1 MVSVNDYNEFPQDR
15 YSDILLCH
23 TVLVVIGTVIGVLG
37 NSVTIVFYSC
47 RIKERGERY
56 FIPLLAIVDLIACLT
71 ISTKYGMNNTYLF
84 DFPSNTVC
92 CLLTFL
98 QVFSS
103 GLSAHILLIIS
114 IQRYLLVC
122 KPFGPK
128 MTLFWKRVSL
138 SVACVFTLLYTC
150 PLLGISGTKTSEDVF
165 RNHTINT
172 TSCSLST
179 ACTKSTTMYFG
190 LLALIIL
197 CNLVITT
204 VLCIPVLKRIQTSFP
219 NNSGTKSLDN
229 KQEQN
234 ISSQEVLEISSKK
247 TSGIEVLSVIKTTA
261 NSKLS
266 GNSDTLNIVSNQELA
281 YGSNR
286 NKGPLTYAL
295 QKSSTTDN
303 SSPEQEENEESL
315 NESTQSKSSS
325 ANNKAER
332 LLLND
337 PALIMERLTQLE
349 NTVQQQATTI
359 QTQAQQIHQ
368 LQNEVN
374 SSANMTPAFFAIL
387 TTSTSSIGNAEI
399 LKFNHVKTNTGG
411 GYDVVTGVFIAPK
424 AGTYHFTS
432 VVYTYGND
440 DAVVQL
446 NKNQDLLLKGYSVGT
461 THAESHTMNAIVA
474 LQKGDHIY
482 IQHRGGSSDA
492 VLGDSHSSFSGFFI
506 SE

>member
-1 MVSVNDYNEFPQDR
+1 MTLFQKRVSLAVACLFALVYSCPLLGLSGTVTTENVFLNYTINTTTCKLSTVDSIPVTIYFGIFALIVLCNLVFTIVLCIPVFIKIKDVFLDKSKNKSLATKKKQYMSSQEVLDTSLKNTYASAIVLKSNIKTTAKKGILISNKSMVSVNDYNEFPQDR

-71 ISTKYGMNNTYLF
+71 ISTKYG
-84 DFPSNTVC
+84 
-92 CLLTFL
+92 
-98 QVFSS
+98 
-103 GLSAHILLIIS
+103 
-114 IQRYLLVC
+114 
-122 KPFGPK
+122 
-128 MTLFWKRVSL
+128 
-138 SVACVFTLLYTC
+138 
-150 PLLGISGTKTSEDVF
+150 ISGTKTSEDVF

-179 ACTKSTTMYFG
+179 AGTKSTTIYFG

-234 ISSQEVLEISSKK
+234 ISSQVLEISSKK

-295 QKSSTTDN
+295 QN
-303 SSPEQEENEESL
+303 
-315 NESTQSKSSS
+315 
-325 ANNKAER
+325 
-332 LLLND
+332 LLQR
-337 PALIMERLTQLE
+337 I
-349 NTVQQQATTI
+349 I
-359 QTQAQQIHQ
+359 Q
-368 LQNEVN
+368 V
-374 SSANMTPAFFAIL
+374 
-387 TTSTSSIGNAEI
+387 
-399 LKFNHVKTNTGG
+399 
-411 GYDVVTGVFIAPK
+411 
-424 AGTYHFTS
+424 
-432 VVYTYGND
+432 
-440 DAVVQL
+440 L
-446 NKNQDLLLKGYSVGT
+446 NKKKMKK
-461 THAESHTMNAIVA
+461 A
-474 LQKGDHIY
+474 
-482 IQHRGGSSDA
+482 
-492 VLGDSHSSFSGFFI
+492 
-506 SE
+506 

>member
-1 MVSVNDYNEFPQDR
+1 MIILRKTGTLGVNEELIYGNKNLVGSSTVQTSNPNLTDQLLGYVLQGILISNKSMVSVNDYNEFPQDR

-71 ISTKYGMNNTYLF
+71 ISTKYG
-84 DFPSNTVC
+84 
-92 CLLTFL
+92 
-98 QVFSS
+98 
-103 GLSAHILLIIS
+103 
-114 IQRYLLVC
+114 
-122 KPFGPK
+122 
-128 MTLFWKRVSL
+128 
-138 SVACVFTLLYTC
+138 
-150 PLLGISGTKTSEDVF
+150 ISGTKTSEDVF

-179 ACTKSTTMYFG
+179 AGTKSTTIYFG

-325 ANNKAER
+325 VKGRIRTMFLVIITFYVISYIPTLVCVILRYTIGSFNLKTSSR
-332 LLLND
+332 VSLSSVVCYKL
-337 PALIMERLTQLE
+337 
-349 NTVQQQATTI
+349 VQTGI
-359 QTQAQQIHQ
+359 
-368 LQNEVN
+368 NPV
-374 SSANMTPAFFAIL
+374 ANM
-387 TTSTSSIGNAEI
+387 STIHSEDNE
-399 LKFNHVKTNTGG
+399 
-411 GYDVVTGVFIAPK
+411 
-424 AGTYHFTS
+424 
-432 VVYTYGND
+432 
-440 DAVVQL
+440 
-446 NKNQDLLLKGYSVGT
+446 
-461 THAESHTMNAIVA
+461 
-474 LQKGDHIY
+474 
-482 IQHRGGSSDA
+482 
-492 VLGDSHSSFSGFFI
+492 LGRR
-506 SE
+506 